1 MSVTWLNTGASNR
14 AIKFLNTGRTGGIY
28 TTLTP
33 YTFSNLF
40 TSAGATGTS
49 GPTLAQAQAAYAG
62 QSFLTSNFTVT
73 SGLQILT
80 LAGGGTFRITA
91 IGAGGGAKGTAAT
104 GGRGVS
110 MRGDFTCLPGDVIT
124 MLVGQKGGDVGD
136 GGAGTGEGGGGGCSY
151 VLKNGVL
158 ILAAGGGGGG
168 TSYSGAGN
176 GLDASTG
183 TSGVSSGGYSGGTN
197 GSGGT
202 TAENILA
209 GNGGGGY
216 TGTGGT
222 SGGYGGP
229 GIAYTSGGSGGS
241 GYAGGAGGFGGGGGG
256 SFCAGGGGGGYSGGA
271 GGYSYTSSG
280 GGGGGSY
287 NLGLNQVN
295 SVMATNTTGSIL
307 IVTV

>member
-1 MSVTWLNTGASNR
+1 MPITWLNTGTSNKN
-14 AIKFLNTGRTGGIY
+14 IKFLNTGQAGGIY

-40 TSAGATGTS
+40 TSAGATGVS
-49 GPTLAQAQAAYAG
+49 GPSLAQAQTAYAG
-62 QSFLTSNFTVT
+62 QPFLASNFTVT
-73 SGLQILT
+73 SGIQIFT
-80 LAGGGTFRITA
+80 LIGGGTYRITA
-91 IGAGGGAKGTAAT
+91 IGAGGGAKGTVAT
-104 GGRGVS
+104 GGKGVS
-110 MRGDFTCLPGDVIT
+110 MRGDFTFSARDVIT

-136 GGAGTGEGGGGGCSY
+136 GGAGTGQGGGGGASY

-202 TAENILA
+202 TSENILA

-216 TGTGGT
+216 TGAGGT
-222 SGGYGGP
+222 SGGYGSP
-229 GIAYTSGGSGGS
+229 GSAYTSGGAGGN
-241 GYAGGAGGFGGGGGG
+241 GYQGGAGGFGGGGGG

-271 GGYSYTSSG
+271 GGYYSAAG

-287 NLGLNQVN
+287 NLGSNQLN

-307 IVTV
+307 LVTL